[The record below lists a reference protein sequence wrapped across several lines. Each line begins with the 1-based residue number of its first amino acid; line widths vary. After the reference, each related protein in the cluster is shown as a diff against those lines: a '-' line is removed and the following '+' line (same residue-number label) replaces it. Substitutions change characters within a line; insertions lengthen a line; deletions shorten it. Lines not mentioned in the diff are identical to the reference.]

1 MAPLFSIITVTYNA
15 SATLPTTLRSIK
27 SQTCNLYEYIIQDG
41 ASQDQTIKLAE
52 SANIPNIRIYT
63 EKDNGLY
70 DAMNKALSVAK
81 GDYVIF
87 LNAGDKFHSEDTL
100 QIIADKIMNNDYPG
114 IIYGQTDI
122 VDLNGNK
129 LGNRHLLAP
138 ESLTLDS
145 FANGMVVCHQA
156 FIALRRITGYYNLKY
171 RFSAD
176 YDWCIRC
183 LQHSRSNIYANTVL
197 IDYLNEGVTTSNRY
211 ASLLERFKIMCH
223 YYGTTATLLNHI
235 KFIPRFIKRRYKEKN
250 YKNNI

>member
-1 MAPLFSIITVTYNA
+1 
-15 SATLPTTLRSIK
+15 
-27 SQTCNLYEYIIQDG
+27 
-41 ASQDQTIKLAE
+41 
-52 SANIPNIRIYT
+52 
-63 EKDNGLY
+63 
-70 DAMNKALSVAK
+70 
-81 GDYVIF
+81 
-87 LNAGDKFHSEDTL
+87 
-100 QIIADKIMNNDYPG
+100 MNNDYPG